1 MGGVR
6 SLIDTAAKAVMLKV
20 IDKFKQ
26 IDCYGCLSEVSR
38 KVGQANEGKT
48 QKEQRFHRQRTTG
61 VNRASTVR
69 PLDLTRNRLQ
79 DMDVNAA
86 SPRRRGGVN
95 ISGPVSVVRVVVLM
109 TLVVAL
115 LSFIRLT

>member
-1 MGGVR
+1 MGGVG
-6 SLIDTAAKAVMLKV
+6 SLIVTAAKAVMLKV
-20 IDKFKQ
+20 IDEFKQ

-48 QKEQRFHRQRTTG
+48 QKEQRFHGQRTTG

-79 DMDVNAA
+79 DVNVNAA
-86 SPRRRGGVN
+86 PPRRGSGVN
-95 ISGPVSVVRVVVLM
+95 VSSPVAMVGVIVLGGE
-109 TLVVAL
+109 VKVED
-115 LSFIRLT
+115 REQG